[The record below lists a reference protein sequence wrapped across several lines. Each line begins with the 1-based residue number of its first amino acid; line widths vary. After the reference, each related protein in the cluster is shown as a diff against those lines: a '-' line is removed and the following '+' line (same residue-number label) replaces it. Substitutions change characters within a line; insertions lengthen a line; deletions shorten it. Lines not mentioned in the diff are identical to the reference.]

1 MFISC
6 PGRNFCKSSKSDK
19 FDEIYLNILGLL
31 KLTASELT
39 STSLTGNLSDV
50 FSGVSSLENAIRT
63 LHEAEGKVKVIIS
76 KRFDEAVECE
86 DLASVERFFKIFP
99 LINMHEE
106 GLKKFTNYLC
116 SKVNNYFNIF
126 SNCMLWTLIL
136 NLQSNNAIQPLM
148 EKI

>member
-1 MFISC
+1 MGASSSQLLTFKI
-6 PGRNFCKSSKSDK
+6 NFFCFNVWNLLRSS
-19 FDEIYLNILGLL
+19 GLL

-39 STSLTGNLSDV
+39 STSESGNLLDV

-63 LHEAEGKVKVIIS
+63 LHDAEGKVKVIIS
-76 KRFDEAVECE
+76 KRFDEAVARE

-116 SKVNNYFNIF
+116 SKVLLRLEGHQEDHYFVPFLSLVSEFPKVIF
-126 SNCMLWTLIL
+126 D
-136 NLQSNNAIQPLM
+136 
-148 EKI
+148 